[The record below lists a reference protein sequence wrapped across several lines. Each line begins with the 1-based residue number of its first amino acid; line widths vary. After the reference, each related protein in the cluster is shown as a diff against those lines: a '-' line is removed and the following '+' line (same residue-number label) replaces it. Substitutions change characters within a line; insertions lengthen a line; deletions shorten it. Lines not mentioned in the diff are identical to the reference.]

1 MSTSTTGRKAIR
13 SLLGN
18 RGSALMLT
26 LMVITTLTG
35 LTLAFHE
42 ESGVE
47 LDLAA
52 YSRDEYKGYEAARTA
67 SQIALALL
75 DEDEDKEMDSLQ
87 EPWSQLPQVPL
98 PPSFLEDTTVFGKIV
113 DESGKFNVNNLITKD
128 GKIDEGKA
136 AHLSRLLSALG
147 LDDSII
153 PALMDWIDKDDEERI
168 DGAEDFYY
176 QNLAPPYRSANRSF
190 VTPGQILMVKGLAEI
205 AQFGGEDKK
214 NLLDYLT
221 IYSEG
226 KININT
232 APKEVLESLHQEL
245 DESIAESIIAFREE
259 TDFMSP
265 GDMKQVPEVGDA
277 LYNAIKD
284 MITVKSNAFTI
295 EASGSCQESTSLIKA
310 VALREKG
317 KTRFIYW
324 RVF

>member
-1 MSTSTTGRKAIR
+1 
-13 SLLGN
+13 
-18 RGSALMLT
+18 MLT
-26 LMVITTLTG
+26 LLVITTLTG

-42 ESGVE
+42 ESGVD

-52 YSRDEYKGYEAARTA
+52 YSRDEYKSYEAARTA

-98 PPSFLEDTTVFGKIV
+98 PPSFLDETMVSGRII
-113 DESGKFNVNNLITKD
+113 DESGKFNVNTLITKE

-147 LDDSII
+147 LEDNVI
-153 PALMDWIDKDDEERI
+153 PALMDWIDKDDEERL

-176 QNLAPPYRSANRSF
+176 QNLDPPYHSANRSF
-190 VTPGQILMVKGLAEI
+190 ITLAQIMMVKGIAEI

-232 APKEVLESLHQEL
+232 APKEVLESLHQDL

-265 GDMKQVPEVGDA
+265 GDLKQVPEVGDG

-284 MITVKSNAFTI
+284 LITVKSNAFSI
-295 EASGSCQESTSLIKA
+295 EASGACQEATSLIKA

-317 KTRFIYW
+317 KTRLIYW